1 MDSTDMEETL
11 QKLKEILEYLSQQ
24 GGRQVLKT
32 PSSDDISNG
41 LSYKIHTKFINN
53 RDGQTIVQK

>member
-1 MDSTDMEETL
+1 MEETL